1 MSLSMYQASV
11 PVFIS
16 KLATLSKLLERA
28 QAHAEAKKFDANNF
42 VGMRMAPDM
51 LPFSKQVQIACD
63 AAKLACVR
71 ITGIEAPKFEDNET
85 TLDELKQRIAKTI
98 DFLKTVP
105 RDALDGTEAKQITFK
120 VGGQDR
126 TFTGQDLVLNF
137 ATPNVYFHVVT
148 AYAILR
154 QGGVEIGKLDYLSL

>member
-1 MSLSMYQASV
+1 MSLSLYQASV

-16 KLATLSKLLERA
+16 KLTALSKLLERA

-42 VGMRMAPDM
+42 VGMRLAPDM

-63 AAKLACVR
+63 ASKLACAR
-71 ITGIEAPKFEDNET
+71 ITGTEAPKFEDNET
-85 TLDELKQRIAKTI
+85 TIDDLKQRIAKTV
-98 DFLKTVP
+98 DYLKSVP
-105 RDALDGTEAKQITFK
+105 RDGIDGTEAKQITFK

-126 TFTGQDLVLNF
+126 TFSGQDLMLNF

-154 QGGVEIGKLDYLSL
+154 QGGVEIGKLDYLGL